1 MALNAFDKPLRE
13 VDPEVARLIDEE
25 TRRQAEGLELIASEN
40 FVSEAVLEA
49 TGSTLTNKY
58 AEGLPGKRYY
68 GGCEVVDKI
77 EELAIERARALF
89 GAEHANVQPHAGS
102 QANMATYFALL
113 RPGDR
118 ILSLSLAQG
127 GHLTHGS
134 PVNFSGKLF
143 EVHHYGLDSKTE
155 TIDFVAARAL
165 AKEMKPRAILCGAS
179 AYPRTLD
186 FVRLREI
193 SEEVGALM
201 ICDIAHIA
209 GLVAVGLH
217 PSPVPL
223 ADAVTTTTHKTLRGP
238 RSGLILCKQ
247 QHGKAVDSNV
257 FPGIQGGPLEHVI
270 AAKAVAFGEA
280 LKPEFKDY
288 QQRILDNAQ
297 ALAQGLIEGGLRLV
311 AGGTDTHLIL
321 CDLRP
326 KKLTGKIA
334 ENALQK
340 AHITTNKNMIPG
352 DPEKPFVTSGLRLGT
367 PALTTRGMNTA
378 EMKTVAKLIIRV
390 LEKPDDEAELT
401 RVRGEVGDLAKQF
414 PLYAKRLV

>member
-1 MALNAFDKPLRE
+1 MAGMDRPLSE
-13 VDPEVARLIDEE
+13 VDPEVFGLIGEE

-49 TGSTLTNKY
+49 AGSTLTNKY

-68 GGCEVVDKI
+68 GGCEGVDKV
-77 EELAIERARALF
+77 EQLAIDRARTLF

-143 EVHHYGLDSKTE
+143 EIHHYGLDPKTE
-155 TIDFVAARAL
+155 LIDFDAARKL
-165 AKEMKPRAILCGAS
+165 AREIKPRAVLGGAS
-179 AYPRTLD
+179 AYPRRLD
-186 FVRLREI
+186 FVKLREI

-247 QHGKAVDSNV
+247 QHAKAIDSNV
-257 FPGIQGGPLEHVI
+257 FPGIQGGPLEHII

-288 QQRILDNAQ
+288 QQKILDNAQ
-297 ALAQGLIEGGLRLV
+297 ALAVGLIEGGLRLV

-334 ENALQK
+334 ETALQK

-367 PALTTRGMNTA
+367 PALTTRGMGPA
-378 EMKTVAKLIIRV
+378 EMKTVARLIVRV
-390 LEKPDDEAELT
+390 LDKPGDDAEIA
-401 RVRGEVGDLAKQF
+401 RVRGEVGELASHF
-414 PLYAKRLV
+414 PLYAKRLA

>member
-1 MALNAFDKPLRE
+1 MAGMDRRLSE
-13 VDPEVARLIDEE
+13 VDPEVFGLIGEE

-49 TGSTLTNKY
+49 AGSTLTNKY

-68 GGCEVVDKI
+68 GGCEVVDKV
-77 EELAIERARALF
+77 EQLAIDRARTLF

-143 EVHHYGLDSKTE
+143 EIHHYGLDPKTE
-155 TIDFVAARAL
+155 LIDFDAARKL
-165 AKEMKPRAILCGAS
+165 AREIKPRAILGGAS
-179 AYPRTLD
+179 AYPRRLD
-186 FVRLREI
+186 FIKLREI
-193 SEEVGALM
+193 SEEVGAMM

-247 QHGKAVDSNV
+247 QHAKAIDSNV
-257 FPGIQGGPLEHVI
+257 FPGIQGGPLEHII

-297 ALAQGLIEGGLRLV
+297 ALAVGLIEGGLRLV

-326 KKLTGKIA
+326 KKLTGKTA
-334 ENALQK
+334 ETALQK

-367 PALTTRGMNTA
+367 PALTTRGMGPP
-378 EMKTVAKLIIRV
+378 EMKTVARLIVRV
-390 LEKPDDEAELT
+390 LDKPGDDAEIA
-401 RVRGEVGDLAKQF
+401 RVRGEVGELASHF
-414 PLYAKRLV
+414 PLYAKRLA

>member
-1 MALNAFDKPLRE
+1 MAPASMERPLAE
-13 VDPEVARLIDEE
+13 VDPEIFRLIREE
-25 TRRQAEGLELIASEN
+25 TARQADGLELIASEN

-49 TGSTLTNKY
+49 QGSTLTNKY

-68 GGCEVVDKI
+68 GGCEVVDKV
-77 EELAIERARALF
+77 EQLAIDRAKALF

-113 RPGDR
+113 RPGDK

-134 PVNFSGKLF
+134 PVNFSGRLF
-143 EVHHYGLDSKTE
+143 EIHHYGLDPATE
-155 TIDFVAARAL
+155 QIDFDAARKL
-165 AKEMKPRAILCGAS
+165 AREVRPRAVLCGAS

-186 FVRLREI
+186 FVKLREI
-193 SEEVGALM
+193 ADEVGALM

-223 ADAVTTTTHKTLRGP
+223 SDAVTTTTHKTLRGP
-238 RSGLILCKQ
+238 RAGLILCKQ
-247 QHGKAVDSNV
+247 QHAKAVDSNV
-257 FPGIQGGPLEHVI
+257 FPGIQGGPLEHII

-280 LKPEFKDY
+280 LRPDFKDY

-297 ALAQGLIEGGLRLV
+297 ALASGLLEGGLRLV
-311 AGGTDTHLIL
+311 AGGTDTHLML

-326 KKLTGKIA
+326 KKLTGKAA
-334 ENALQK
+334 EAALQK

-367 PALTTRGMNTA
+367 PALTTRGMGPA
-378 EMKTVAKLIIRV
+378 EMKHIARLIVRV
-390 LEKPDDEAELT
+390 LDHAGDEAEIG
-401 RVRGEVGDLAKQF
+401 RVAGEVRDLARSF
-414 PLYAKRLV
+414 PLYAKRRG

>member
-1 MALNAFDKPLRE
+1 MAPNAFDKPLRE

-49 TGSTLTNKY
+49 AGSTLTNKY

-143 EVHHYGLDSKTE
+143 EIHHYGLDSKTE

-165 AKEMKPRAILCGAS
+165 AKEVKPRAVLCGAS

-247 QHGKAVDSNV
+247 QHGKVVDSNV
-257 FPGIQGGPLEHVI
+257 FPGIQGGPLEHII

-311 AGGTDTHLIL
+311 AGGTDTHLVL

-390 LEKPDDEAELT
+390 LEKPDDEAEIA

>member
-1 MALNAFDKPLRE
+1 MGQNAFDSPLRE
-13 VDPEVARLIDEE
+13 VDPEIAALIREE
-25 TRRQAEGLELIASEN
+25 TERQEYGLDLIASEN

-49 TGSTLTNKY
+49 AGSPLTNKY

-77 EELAIERARALF
+77 EQIAIDRAKKLF
-89 GAEHANVQPHAGS
+89 GADHANVQPHAGS

-134 PVNFSGKLF
+134 PVNFSGRLF
-143 EVHHYGLDSKTE
+143 EIHHYGLDPKTE

-165 AKEMKPRAILCGAS
+165 AKEMKPRAVLCGAS

-257 FPGIQGGPLEHVI
+257 FPGIQGGPLEHII
-270 AAKAVAFGEA
+270 AAKAVAFG
-280 LKPEFKDY
+280 
-288 QQRILDNAQ
+288 Q

-321 CDLRP
+321 CDLRS
-326 KKLTGKIA
+326 KKLTGKVA
-334 ENALQK
+334 EGALQK

-367 PALTTRGMNTA
+367 PALTTRGMNVA
-378 EMKTVAKLIIRV
+378 EMKAVAKLIIRV
-390 LEKPDDEAELT
+390 LEKPDDEAEIA
-401 RVRGEVGDLAKQF
+401 RVRGEVGELAKQF

>member
-13 VDPEVARLIDEE
+13 VDPEVARLIDDE

-134 PVNFSGKLF
+134 PVNFSGRLF
-143 EVHHYGLDSKTE
+143 EVHHYGLDAKTE

-186 FVRLREI
+186 FVKLREI

-238 RSGLILCKQ
+238 RAGLILCKQ

-297 ALAQGLIEGGLRLV
+297 TLAQGLIEGGLRLV

-367 PALTTRGMNTA
+367 PALTTRGMNPS
-378 EMKTVAKLIIRV
+378 EMKLVAKLIIRV
-390 LEKPDDEAELT
+390 LEKPDDEAELM
-401 RVRGEVGDLAKQF
+401 RVRGEVGDLARQF
-414 PLYAKRLV
+414 PLYAKRLT